1 MNKEQLICRE
11 LKISDTSCEVFSRFS
26 TQPWAVFLDSANPNH
41 VNNRFD
47 VIAIKPLKT
56 IEACNNQCYV
66 NDKLTN
72 SSPFELLETSLQDFV
87 SQKAPFDLPFSG
99 GLLGHFSY
107 DLGRYLENIDESA
120 ENDIS
125 LPDMAVG
132 LYPDALIFDH
142 KTDKWFYI
150 AQPNH
155 YRFSLYEKYITR
167 THTNTKDKFKLA
179 SPWQAN
185 MTKSQYT
192 EKFNTIQDYL
202 KSGDCY
208 QINLAQRFSA
218 QYHGSPW
225 NAYLKLRKE
234 NKAPFSAFIN
244 HPKGSILSVSPER
257 FIQIKDRTIET
268 KPIKGTLPRSSD
280 PEIDKQNALLLK
292 NSEKDRAENVM
303 IVDLLRN
310 DLGKV
315 AAPGSVK
322 VPAIFQIESFA
333 AVHHLVS
340 TVTAE
345 LAEDKN
351 AIDQLQSAFPG
362 GSITGAPKIRAMQI
376 IEELEPHRRS
386 IYCGSI
392 GYLSACGN
400 MDTSITIRTLIC
412 DKESNQIHCWAGGG
426 IVADSTAEAEYQETF
441 DKVQKIL
448 PVLTA
453 MNS

>member
-11 LKISDTSCEVFSRFS
+11 LKISDTSCEVFSQFS

-47 VIAIKPLKT
+47 IIAIKPIKT
-56 IEACNNQCYV
+56 IEARNGQCFV
-66 NDKLTN
+66 NKELN
-72 SSPFELLETSLQDFV
+72 PSSPFKLLKRYLQDFKSV
-87 SQKAPFDLPFSG
+87 KAPYDLPFNG

-107 DLGRYLENIDESA
+107 DLGRYIEKIDNSA
-120 ENDIS
+120 SNDIA

-132 LYPDALIFDH
+132 LYPDALIYDH
-142 KTDKWFYI
+142 KTHKWFFI
-150 AQPNH
+150 SQPGFN
-155 YRFSLYEKYITR
+155 RFALYESHLSSVISE
-167 THTNTKDKFKLA
+167 NLECFKLA

-185 MTKSQYT
+185 MSKSQYT
-192 EKFNTIQDYL
+192 DKFNSIQNYL

-218 QYHGSPW
+218 KYQGEPW
-225 NAYLKLRKE
+225 LAYLTLRKE

-244 HPKGSILSVSPER
+244 HPNGSILSVSPER
-257 FIQIKDRTIET
+257 FIQIKDKTIET
-268 KPIKGTLPRSSD
+268 KPIKGTLPRSND
-280 PEIDKQNALLLK
+280 PVVDQNNALTLA

-315 AAPGSVK
+315 ASPGSVK

-340 TVTAE
+340 TVTAQ
-345 LAEDKN
+345 LADGKT
-351 AIDQLQSAFPG
+351 AIDQLEAAFPG

-412 DKESNQIHCWAGGG
+412 DKESQQIHCWAGGG
-426 IVADSTAEAEYQETF
+426 IVADSTADAEYQETF
-441 DKVQKIL
+441 DKVHKIL